1 MQTFQILIKEIHKVN
16 KAWHSFEIVNRF
28 LDRENSYLEKHYLKK
43 KNRLQEQLIKEYS
56 DKIEILPPDESGF
69 ESIYIKK
76 EFQFE
81 NYKDA
86 CHKIK
91 ENNG

>member
-1 MQTFQILIKEIHKVN
+1 MRTFQTLIKEIHKVN

-28 LDRENSYLEKHYLKK
+28 LDRENSHLEKHYLKK
-43 KNRLQEQLIKEYS
+43 KNRLQEKLIKEYS
-56 DKIEILPPDESGF
+56 DKIDILAPDESGF
-69 ESIYIKK
+69 ESIYIKE